1 MSRRLRSTAARPR
14 HRAGMLLLDMIV
26 ALAILSI
33 GLATILTTIA
43 GMGQRQVSN
52 ESIINAS
59 MVAQAEMERALNK
72 GFTNVDT
79 LEGTGLTYD
88 ATYYPG
94 YTYDLVVDYVAVTDL
109 NTVSGSATKYKRV
122 VVTVYHTLKGAVI
135 KRSEMR
141 TIMIQG
147 T

>member
-1 MSRRLRSTAARPR
+1 MSRRFRCAIARPG
-14 HRAGMLLLDMIV
+14 HRAGVLLLDMVV
-26 ALAILSI
+26 AMTVLSI
-33 GLATILTTIA
+33 GLATTLTTIA

-79 LEGTGLTYD
+79 LEGVGLTYD

-94 YTYDLVVDYVAVTDL
+94 YTYDLTVDYVAVTALD
-109 NTVSGSATKYKRV
+109 TVSGSATKYKRV
-122 VVTVYHTLKGAVI
+122 MVTVYHTLKGAAI
-135 KRSEMR
+135 KRAELR

-147 T
+147 S